1 MDTSIKAFDLFW
13 NLYNSNQEFRSL
25 VDEGISEQKVRF
37 FSEEELA
44 KIKSQNFIHPA
55 NPSIKEF
62 EDVFILG
69 QNIGNCVGMSRQ
81 LSYSYDDVDLVSGIL
96 PILKGTLNA
105 EELSGHAWIET
116 KDETIDTSLMLVID
130 KSLKDKFGYIEENRL
145 TASKLRQDPYYQRR
159 KEFTNDQS
167 LKPKKK

>member
-1 MDTSIKAFDLFW
+1 MKYEKDIYLFI
-13 NLYNSNQEFRSL
+13 LLFQ
-25 VDEGISEQKVRF
+25 
-37 FSEEELA
+37 
-44 KIKSQNFIHPA
+44 KIK
-55 NPSIKEF
+55 
-62 EDVFILG
+62 IL
-69 QNIGNCVGMSRQ
+69 II
-81 LSYSYDDVDLVSGIL
+81 GIL

-105 EELSGHAWIET
+105 EELGGHAWIET
-116 KDETIDTSLMLVID
+116 KDEIIDTSLMLVID